1 MASRCQK
8 GYGMKKCPVLKGCD
22 CPDGCPPCFGRPEFG
37 CLNEVGHDGLCK
49 YCREAQTNDKCDKS
63 IQGD

>member
-1 MASRCQK
+1 
-8 GYGMKKCPVLKGCD
+8 MKKCPVLKGCD